1 MVTVGLVGVEGGAA
15 ARRTTPRGDAGES
28 QTIGNLLCE

>member
-1 MVTVGLVGVEGGAA
+1 MVTVGLLRVEGGAA
-15 ARRTTPRGDAGES
+15 ARITIPRGDAGES